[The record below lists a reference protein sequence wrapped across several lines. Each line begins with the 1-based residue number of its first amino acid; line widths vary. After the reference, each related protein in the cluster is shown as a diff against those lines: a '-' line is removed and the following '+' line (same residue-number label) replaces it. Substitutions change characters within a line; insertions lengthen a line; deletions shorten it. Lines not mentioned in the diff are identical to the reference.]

1 MRKLVAPLAILL
13 VVAALATTRDRRGSE
28 AEFEEEVLAVLR
40 SELPDRTFARVGP
53 LEIEASRAEGE
64 PDTIYLANVY
74 KDAPQDE
81 AERSEWI
88 RSFVRAFAAP
98 VQERLSPADRPRL
111 LPVIRDDSFVEQGRA
126 GGKAAPLAE
135 RLVADLWVLYVL
147 DYPDRVQYLVAS
159 DLEALELSAA
169 ELRELSVA
177 NLSGRVS
184 EVTVK
189 AIGPLHFVELDGTY
203 ESSLLLLEPFWAE
216 LAAQVGPS
224 PVAAVPTRSLLL
236 FASSSDEDAVA
247 RLREGAKRFESEAGY
262 PVSHQ
267 LVRRDGGS
275 WKPFP

>member
-13 VVAALATTRDRRGSE
+13 VVAALATSRSSGPSE
-28 AEFEEEVLAVLR
+28 AEFTEEVLAVLR
-40 SELPDRTFARVGP
+40 SELPDRTFAAVKP
-53 LEIEASRAEGE
+53 LEIEASGADGE
-64 PDTIYLANVY
+64 PDTLYLANVY
-74 KDAPQDE
+74 KDAPQDG
-81 AERSEWI
+81 AERSEAI

-98 VQERLSPADRPRL
+98 VQERLSPADRPRIF
-111 LPVIRDDSFVEQGRA
+111 PVIRDDGFVEQGRA
-126 GGKAAPLAE
+126 GGKVSPIAE
-135 RLVADLWVLYVL
+135 RLVANLWVLYVL
-147 DYPDRVQYLVAS
+147 DFPDRVQYLAAS
-159 DLEALELSAA
+159 DLEELELSAP
-169 ELRELSVA
+169 ELRALAVA

-203 ESSLLLLEPFWAE
+203 ESSLLLLEPFWSE
-216 LAAQVGPS
+216 VAAQVGTS

-236 FASSSDEDAVA
+236 FASSSDEEAVA

>member
-1 MRKLVAPLAILL
+1 MRKLVAPLAVLL
-13 VVAALATTRDRRGSE
+13 VVAALATTRDLRGAE
-28 AEFEEEVLAVLR
+28 AKFEAEVLAALR
-40 SELPDRTFARVGP
+40 SESPERTFARVGP
-53 LEIEASRAEGE
+53 LEIQASRPDGE
-64 PDTIYLANVY
+64 PDTLYLQNVY
-74 KDAPQDE
+74 RDAPQDE
-81 AERSEWI
+81 AERREWI

-111 LPVIRDDSFVEQGRA
+111 LPVIRDDGFVEQGRT

-159 DLEALELSAA
+159 DLDALELSAA
-169 ELRELSVA
+169 ELRELAVA
-177 NLSGRVS
+177 NLSAKVS

-189 AIGPLHFVELDGTY
+189 AIGPLHFAELDGTY

-216 LAAQVGPS
+216 LAAEVGPS

-236 FASSSDEDAVA
+236 FASSADEEAVS
-247 RLREGAKRFESEAGY
+247 RLREGAKRFASEAGY
-262 PVSHQ
+262 PVSRQ
-267 LVRRDGGS
+267 LVRRDGAG